1 MSEFKKK
8 RDSLE
13 QFVKE
18 QIIGPGAYNKK
29 YFLLKNWESSEFR
42 GQNLKN
48 EKTCPALNNISE
60 LIPEV
65 PAYQYSSGILFPET
79 KELQETGGIEVIE
92 EDEVEIEAIET
103 SDENTSANNDK
114 ISEDTSE
121 SVIRKQQNYPNQL
134 GLSFVVKDS
143 ENWEENLTVSFSFRK
158 YRRIKRKECY
168 ENHIAIRVPEYEIE
182 IKEAINTYFN
192 TVFKTV
198 EKDGN
203 LFISPTQEI
212 ENETLYRI
220 DYEFLN
226 SYLKDKLVSQLNST
240 LTGISELKNKKG
252 VVHFG
257 IKQDEYSHHFY
268 SIASNKTYVK
278 IDFKNVHTIYDDTIL
293 NYIQNELEAD
303 IINYKVYKQLIK
315 EIEIYNQLRELVT
328 EIKSILKKGEATP
341 VWESKHFLKEI
352 MLPAFN
358 SASKIFRLPEPLSVV
373 NENDEDYKNV
383 LDLKYSVQYFRK
395 EKLNYVKLIIIN
407 KNYIE
412 LKANEPPQLNKKDKA
427 NELSY
432 FGVVLKI
439 VEKKPDCLQQYNPP
453 QLLKI
458 DQEDSFN
465 KLIYRDYINYGEGY
479 NTSVTWGKENGLNY
493 IATDFLPSQETPD
506 VGVVP
511 SKIEGN
517 KVVNRIEDD
526 QVLSMRYLSTL
537 TIGGVQDN
545 HVLNGLTQFV
555 DAYGGENGWIE
566 EKSQKLQA
574 NPENLPE
581 KAFELL
587 KRQLEACKR
596 DYLRLKRNIE
606 LLRHDNKAMAA
617 FRTMNTAMFMQ
628 LHHSIK
634 TKISQPF
641 VTNDEAEGYYKTV
654 VLEQDYKWRSFQLGF
669 ILLNI
674 DAFVRPDADDNTVD
688 DVFKS
693 GWPERNEIADL
704 VWFPTGGG
712 KTEAYLGI
720 IAFTIAYRRFT
731 KGEQAYGTTVLMRY
745 TLRMLTLQQFQ
756 RATLLICALE
766 VIRKD
771 YFRIPHS
778 CKLGTDRITIGM
790 FVGRGSLPNTWDGEE
805 NSMVSAFTNI
815 SRNIAAKSKISTN
828 LPYTDCPWC
837 GGELFVKED
846 LPNVYP
852 NHIRKGNKYGIDT
865 QLNIAC
871 NSIGCTFHRSRP
883 TNNDSLPFRLFDE
896 DIYKFPPTLLF
907 GTVDKFAALA
917 NNISTAP
924 GERNKDSRRLLGKGY
939 FGRNKER
946 DVLPPELIIQDE
958 LHLLLGPL
966 GSSVGL
972 FEKSIDALCTYNN
985 EEGFVIKPKIV
996 TSTATTRNTDKQ
1008 IFALFNRR
1016 SEIFPK
1022 QGIFADDSFFAF
1034 NKRKINN
1041 IDEYESKRKYVGILP
1056 VGKTQVWM
1064 QLRIAAITLTHRLKY
1079 LKETYSLDEIFEHPE
1094 TVPSAALKKVFD
1106 YYHTVLAYYNSLKDV
1121 GKTQSQLSHYLPGD
1135 VAYVVENTIPWSF
1148 MDQLIR
1154 KKGEINESELTGRL
1168 SGEEVKTNL
1177 ADIEKSWNLISINE
1191 KPQTLNTNIP
1201 PEFVIATNMIS
1212 VGIDVSRFNTMI
1224 ISSMPRN
1231 VAEYIQAS
1239 SRVARDEAGVV
1250 FTVHHPFRSRD
1261 ISHYQR
1267 FKEFHE
1273 KFYSYV
1279 EPISVTP
1286 FASKALDRY
1295 LAMYAAVLIRHSETL
1310 GLMNNEDAKEIDN
1323 VKIQEIK
1330 SVISEDINAVYQ
1342 NALRLEKYLSVDRT
1356 YGVKSSIDGI
1366 ISDEEIEDLQDKLER
1381 LLKNWIK
1388 LLEGRDE
1395 KPDLKFRNGPNESIL
1410 DSLFMTVKDVNFPN
1424 RWKVAYSLR
1433 DIGAQIV
1440 IKTVQQ

>member
-13 QFVKE
+13 RFVKE

-29 YFLLKNWESSEFR
+29 YFLLKNWESSEFK

-79 KELQETGGIEVIE
+79 KELQETGDIEVIE
-92 EDEVEIEAIET
+92 EDEEEIEAIET
-103 SDENTSANNDK
+103 SDENTSADNDK

-158 YRRIKRKECY
+158 YRRIKRKESY
-168 ENHIAIRVPEYEIE
+168 ENHIAIRVPEYENE

-226 SYLKDKLVSQLNST
+226 SYLKDKLVSKLNST
-240 LTGISELKNKKG
+240 LTGISEVKNKKG

-257 IKQDEYSHHFY
+257 IKQDEYSDHFY

-303 IINYKVYKQLIK
+303 IINYKEYKQLIK
-315 EIEIYNQLRELVT
+315 EIEIYNQLKELVT

-352 MLPAFN
+352 SLPSFN

-395 EKLNYVKLIIIN
+395 ENLNYVKLIIIN

-465 KLIYRDYINYGEGY
+465 KLIYRNYINYGEGY

-526 QVLSMRYLSTL
+526 QMLSMRYLSTL
-537 TIGGVQDN
+537 TIGGVQDD

-566 EKSQKLQA
+566 EKSQKLQG

-674 DAFVRPDADDNTVD
+674 DAFVRPDADDNIVD

-720 IAFTIAYRRFT
+720 IAFTISYRRFT

-852 NHIRKGNKYGIDT
+852 NHTRKGNKYGIDT

-972 FEKSIDALCTYNN
+972 FEKSIDALCTYNS

-1022 QGIFADDSFFAF
+1022 QGVFADDSFFAF
-1034 NKRKINN
+1034 NKRKVNN

-1094 TVPSAALKKVFD
+1094 TVPSDTLKKVFD

-1135 VAYVVENTIPWSF
+1135 VDYVVKNTIPWSF

-1261 ISHYQR
+1261 ISHYQK

-1310 GLMNNEDAKEIDN
+1310 GLRNNEDAKEIDN

-1330 SVISEDINAVYQ
+1330 SMISEDINAVYQ
-1342 NALRLEKYLSVDRT
+1342 NALRLEKYLSEDKS

-1366 ISDEEIEDLQDKLER
+1366 ISDEEIEDLQNKLER